1 MAAQLFQEA
10 VTAETMEVQPLRLEA
25 EATMAV
31 RPCQEAELETT
42 EELLHLEAE
51 MAETTEAQPYQ
62 EVAMAETT
70 EEQQYLEAETVS
82 MEARPVHGHG
92 VRGST
97 VAAVVTPV
105 ARAAVL
111 RSLGRVRRQ
120 IAPAQDLPLK
130 RFHAIG
136 PLALILSHL
145 AVRHL
150 KQ

>member
-42 EELLHLEAE
+42 EELPH
-51 MAETTEAQPYQ
+51 
-62 EVAMAETT
+62 
-70 EEQQYLEAETVS
+70 LEAETVA

-92 VRGST
+92 VHGST

-130 RFHAIG
+130 RFHAIE
-136 PLALILSHL
+136 PPALILSHL